1 MGIHISLGILVW
13 GYTKHGDTHI
23 TVTAAVRNGNCSLY
37 EVLNQDILNNNCV
50 ERPVDY
56 LQKVMEALRS
66 FTREKSC
73 QNVAFFVD
81 ECAEQVQTVLE
92 AHESLD

>member
-1 MGIHISLGILVW
+1 M
-13 GYTKHGDTHI
+13 
-23 TVTAAVRNGNCSLY
+23 AAVRNGNFSLD
-37 EVLNQDILNNNCV
+37 EVLNQNILYNNCV

-56 LQKVMEALRS
+56 LQKVMEALGS

-81 ECAEQVQTVLE
+81 ECAEQVETVLE
-92 AHESLD
+92 AHDSLD

>member
-1 MGIHISLGILVW
+1 M
-13 GYTKHGDTHI
+13 
-23 TVTAAVRNGNCSLY
+23 AAVRNGNCSLY

-56 LQKVMEALRS
+56 LQKVMEALGS

-73 QNVAFFVD
+73 QNVAFFVGVHRNQYFKIRP
-81 ECAEQVQTVLE
+81 EP
-92 AHESLD
+92 SLLAARICCEIQSADLGS

>member
-1 MGIHISLGILVW
+1 M
-13 GYTKHGDTHI
+13 
-23 TVTAAVRNGNCSLY
+23 AAVRNGNSSLY

-56 LQKVMEALRS
+56 LQKVMEALGS
-66 FTREKSC
+66 FTREKSY

>member
-1 MGIHISLGILVW
+1 M
-13 GYTKHGDTHI
+13 
-23 TVTAAVRNGNCSLY
+23 AAVRNGNCSLY
-37 EVLNQDILNNNCV
+37 EVLNQHILNNNCV
-50 ERPVDY
+50 ERSVDY
-56 LQKVMEALRS
+56 LQKVMEALGN

-92 AHESLD
+92 THDSLD

>member
-1 MGIHISLGILVW
+1 MISQFWPMHSHRGHPS
-13 GYTKHGDTHI
+13 GS
-23 TVTAAVRNGNCSLY
+23 AP
-37 EVLNQDILNNNCV
+37 VLNQDILNNNCV

-56 LQKVMEALRS
+56 LQKVMEALGS

-81 ECAEQVQTVLE
+81 ECAEQVETVLE
-92 AHESLD
+92 AHDSLD